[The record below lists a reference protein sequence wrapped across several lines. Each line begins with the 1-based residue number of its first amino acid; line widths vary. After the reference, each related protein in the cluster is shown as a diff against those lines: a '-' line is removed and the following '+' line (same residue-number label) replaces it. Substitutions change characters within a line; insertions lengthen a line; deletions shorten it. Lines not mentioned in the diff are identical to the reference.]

1 MDILNNKQALLTWWQ
16 FEKYKRFQA
25 LGYLTCP
32 ALGKSGLVTGGCGVG
47 AAAAGAGGRF
57 RMPGAVTGCACVIGG
72 MPGRGPTGGGIPT
85 NHKQGATDQAP
96 GSKDIPLDNPVPS
109 VP

>member
-1 MDILNNKQALLTWWQ
+1 MTWWQ